1 MSSTENVHI
10 TVILPAGRL
19 PLDIMSK
26 AQEIAAEH
34 DLEVFITTAQNIRL
48 LSVPA
53 EKVDGIKDALS
64 ELGARFK
71 VKGTF
76 PKPRIC
82 MGAPYCKA
90 APKNTK
96 ELSDAILAKFGSR
109 EITKPKYKIAIAGC
123 KIGCSNPRTTDFG
136 IIGTKDGYDL
146 YLGGKGGPKPAIGVC
161 VKKGLD
167 QEQLLE
173 VMSTLVDY
181 HHENTDKKSRIA
193 QLMENDDFPFK
204 AIDA

>member
-19 PLDIMSK
+19 PLDIMAK
-26 AQEIAAEH
+26 AQELAAEH
-34 DLEVFITTAQNIRL
+34 NLEVFITTAQNIRL
-48 LSVPA
+48 LSVPSEIA
-53 EKVDGIKDALS
+53 EAVKAPLA

-96 ELSDAILAKFGSR
+96 ELSDAILEKFASR
-109 EITKPKYKIAIAGC
+109 EITKPKFKIAIAGC
-123 KIGCSNPRTTDFG
+123 KIGCSNPRITDIG

-146 YLGGKGGPKPAIGVC
+146 YLGGKGGPKPVIGAC
-161 VKKGLD
+161 VQKDLS
-167 QEQLLE
+167 QEELLE
-173 VMSTLVDY
+173 ALATVVEY
-181 HHENTDKKSRIA
+181 HHENTDKKARIA
-193 QLMENDDFPFK
+193 TLMENDDFPFK
-204 AIDA
+204 PLAD